1 MIYLKKASLSI
12 FIAIAIATCVSIA
25 PWIPN
30 LALAQSDRAVQ
41 TVIAQGVGKDVE
53 SAAKNAAENAL
64 TQVVGTY
71 IQSDKILNK
80 RTEINN
86 GIRQES
92 RSIDTKMR
100 EYSQGSIKSFELL
113 DTSQDENGLVRVT
126 AQVGVRIEDFKAFLK
141 KLPEGETP
149 VGPDIFPKEETQR
162 EKKENAKDIIVNSV
176 LMPII
181 EGSALEFIVGKSEI
195 YSEWERSV
203 PQQNIQIIRNLM
215 QRRHAPRETIVVP
228 VEIKINPSFLQNARQ
243 SLEAI
248 AFAKKRV
255 DMKSLQRGPC
265 LESSESINGFDVK
278 IDGFIAIS
286 SNTSLSDIYFLKDI
300 AELDRRGERS
310 LADGVNNNAFTNA
323 EKVFGIVGRWEET
336 LPNLLVSLSGS
347 EGVIAEYIVANKYT
361 GKSSSDGRVFSDN
374 GWSPLHLDWGGSNAC
389 LVIAPTVTMHLFLNI
404 SPGDLQ
410 MVKTI
415 KLKIEGN

>member
-1 MIYLKKASLSI
+1 
-12 FIAIAIATCVSIA
+12 
-25 PWIPN
+25 
-30 LALAQSDRAVQ
+30 
-41 TVIAQGVGKDVE
+41 
-53 SAAKNAAENAL
+53 
-64 TQVVGTY
+64 
-71 IQSDKILNK
+71 
-80 RTEINN
+80 
-86 GIRQES
+86 
-92 RSIDTKMR
+92 
-100 EYSQGSIKSFELL
+100 
-113 DTSQDENGLVRVT
+113 
-126 AQVGVRIEDFKAFLK
+126 
-141 KLPEGETP
+141 
-149 VGPDIFPKEETQR
+149 
-162 EKKENAKDIIVNSV
+162 
-176 LMPII
+176 
-181 EGSALEFIVGKSEI
+181 
-195 YSEWERSV
+195 
-203 PQQNIQIIRNLM
+203 
-215 QRRHAPRETIVVP
+215 
-228 VEIKINPSFLQNARQ
+228 
-243 SLEAI
+243 
-248 AFAKKRV
+248 
-255 DMKSLQRGPC
+255 MKSLQRGPC